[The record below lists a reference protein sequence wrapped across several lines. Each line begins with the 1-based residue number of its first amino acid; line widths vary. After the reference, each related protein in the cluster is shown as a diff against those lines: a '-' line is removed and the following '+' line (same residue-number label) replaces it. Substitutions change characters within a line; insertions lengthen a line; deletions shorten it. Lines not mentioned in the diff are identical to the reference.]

1 MDFWGNMDFWER
13 VAYLLAEK
21 WASDADPAE
30 CLGMLQAWTHEDDPA
45 RLVEWAA
52 RTIEVNIK
60 PL

>member
-1 MDFWGNMDFWER
+1 MDFWER